1 MVTSI
6 DFPLLIKQ
14 IRDATG
20 LTQEQ
25 LARELGVTFGTVN
38 GWENGKHR
46 PSPLAAQQ
54 IVRSAAA
61 SGVVAG
67 EPFDGPDRSPADPAR
82 ARGTRRTR
90 RHGERR
96 SK

>member
-38 GWENGKHR
+38 GWENRKHR

-67 EPFDGPDRSPADPAR
+67 KSFDAPDRSPADPAR
-82 ARGTRRTR
+82 VRGTRRTR
-90 RHGERR
+90 RNRERR
-96 SK
+96 SN